1 MEHRRVG
8 EGDYPFEVELKNL
21 VDQVGRLPPE
31 IEGVH
36 LPGTSPQRSH
46 WIIRTCI
53 PKKPEDP
60 NSKDIIYKFLDKSW
74 MDGVI
79 RAMQEAM
86 ARLCEIH
93 KEELQHSSYQH
104 FGRRDKY
111 GLPVEAF
118 PECRIGHQMENL
130 EYLLQRHQEDLDK
143 LRRENTLL
151 RMDFTLLKTRERCLK
166 AENQRLTKKIA
177 SSKASSSEA
186 PSEDEAP
193 KNEYLARIMG
203 SDYPSILLE
212 LEDDE

>member
-1 MEHRRVG
+1 
-8 EGDYPFEVELKNL
+8 
-21 VDQVGRLPPE
+21 
-31 IEGVH
+31 
-36 LPGTSPQRSH
+36 
-46 WIIRTCI
+46 
-53 PKKPEDP
+53 
-60 NSKDIIYKFLDKSW
+60 

-79 RAMQEAM
+79 RVMQEAM
-86 ARLCEIH
+86 ECLCEVH

-104 FGRRDKY
+104 FRRRDKY

-118 PECRIGHQMENL
+118 PECQIGHQMENL

-151 RMDFTLLKTRERCLK
+151 RMDCTLLKTQERCLK
-166 AENQRLTKKIA
+166 AENQRLTEKLV

-203 SDYPSILLE
+203 SDYPSILSE

>member
-1 MEHRRVG
+1 MEYRRVG
-8 EGDYPFEVELKNL
+8 DGDYPFEVELKNL
-21 VDQVGRLPPE
+21 VDQVGCLPPE

-36 LPGTSPQRSH
+36 LRGASPQRSY

-86 ARLCEIH
+86 ACLCEIH

-104 FGRRDKY
+104 FRRRDKY
-111 GLPVEAF
+111 ELPVEAF

-151 RMDFTLLKTRERCLK
+151 RMDFTLLKTREHCLK
-166 AENQRLTKKIA
+166 AENQ
-177 SSKASSSEA
+177 
-186 PSEDEAP
+186 
-193 KNEYLARIMG
+193 
-203 SDYPSILLE
+203 
-212 LEDDE
+212 